1 MPVEKPVDLRSDT
14 VTQPTPAMKEAM
26 MCAPL
31 GDDVFGDDP
40 SVLNLER
47 RVADLFGKEA
57 AVFVPSGTM
66 ANQISI
72 RAHSEPGDEI
82 ICHRTS
88 HIYQYEGGGPMAL
101 SGCSIMLLEGDRGM
115 FSGRD
120 VLSAIRPVNDHFPRA
135 KLVVVENTQ
144 NRGGGAVWPLDKI
157 ADVAGAAREANLK
170 MHLDGARIMNACVAS
185 GVAADA
191 FARDFDSAT
200 ICFSKGLGAPVGSAV
215 AGTSAFIA
223 RARRFRKMFGGA
235 MRQSGMLAAAAD
247 YALDHHVD
255 RLADDHANAK
265 RLAEGLAQIKGLTVV
280 TPETNIVYFDIEGP
294 QGIATKIATT
304 AEQHNVRV
312 IAISPNRLRAVTHLH
327 ITPNDIHRAIEGL
340 GLAIEAVTH

>member
-1 MPVEKPVDLRSDT
+1 MPAEKPVDLRSDT
-14 VTQPTPAMKEAM
+14 VTQPTPAMKDAM
-26 MCAPL
+26 IRAPL

-40 SVLNLER
+40 SVLQLER
-47 RVADLFGKEA
+47 RVANLFGKEA

-72 RAHSEPGDEI
+72 RAHTEPGDEI
-82 ICHRTS
+82 ICHKTS
-88 HIYQYEGGGPMAL
+88 HIYQYEGGAPMAL
-101 SGCSIMLLEGDRGM
+101 SGCSMMLLDGDRGM
-115 FSGRD
+115 FTGRD
-120 VLSAIRPVNDHFPRA
+120 VLAAIRPSDHHFPQA

-157 ADVAGAAREANLK
+157 ADVARAAREANLK

-185 GVAADA
+185 GVTTEA
-191 FARDFDSAT
+191 FAREFDSVT

-215 AGTSAFIA
+215 AGSSAFIA

-235 MRQSGMLAAAAD
+235 MRQSGMLAAAAE
-247 YALDHHVD
+247 YALDHHVE

-265 RLAEGLAQIKGLTVV
+265 RLAEGLAQIGGVTVV
-280 TPETNIVYFDIEGP
+280 KPETNIVYFDIEGP
-294 QGIATKIATT
+294 EGIATKIATA
-304 AEQHNVRV
+304 AEQQYNVRV

-327 ITPNDIHRAIEGL
+327 ITANDINR
-340 GLAIEAVTH
+340 AVTALKKVSG